1 MGTER
6 ASATPGVVQNSPIWT
21 PGVAKDADSPATARS
36 QVATS
41 WHPAAV
47 ARPCTCAMTGLGSSR
62 MASITSVHSANTSVY
77 DASSRSISSRRSWP
91 ELNTGPSERSTTTR
105 TASSRSNSPN
115 RSLSSSRV
123 SVESAFRRDG
133 LFSVSVTTPS
143 RDLRRTI

>member
-1 MGTER
+1 M
-6 ASATPGVVQNSPIWT
+6 QNSPIWT
-21 PGVAKDADSPATARS
+21 PDGTSVAKDAVDSPATARS
-36 QVATS
+36 QVATPNS
-41 WHPAAV
+41 WQGLGPAAV

-62 MASITSVHSANTSVY
+62 MASMTSVHSANTSVY